1 MKKLLF
7 SVLISILTAN
17 IAFAN
22 TEKELGLAVGLAA
35 GIKCS
40 AEKDYISEAEEM
52 PLLEYHL
59 EKNNV
64 SHLRE
69 YLDSEKGQTIT
80 RILVSGHMDE
90 KCQLN
95 VKDRKNMAKLNKLIL
110 FYAPE

>member
-40 AEKDYISEAEEM
+40 AEKDYISEA
-52 PLLEYHL
+52 
-59 EKNNV
+59 
-64 SHLRE
+64 
-69 YLDSEKGQTIT
+69 
-80 RILVSGHMDE
+80 
-90 KCQLN
+90 
-95 VKDRKNMAKLNKLIL
+95 
-110 FYAPE
+110 